1 MKKRFL
7 LIMLLLVLCTVVEFI
22 KISLNECLALPNEFY
37 VDYDEVQS
45 ANSEQQFGKFVK
57 LSINDKQTSIDNNG
71 GEENFVV
78 VKLFGFIPVKKIKA
92 KILPEEEVFVGGEV
106 IGLAV
111 NCDGTVVV
119 SNCTIDEN
127 KGEVVKNN
135 FFKNGDII
143 SRIGEKDI
151 SSLDDVQSALK
162 NQCDSQVKVEVV
174 RNNRKLEQIVPLL
187 KDKDGT
193 YRLGIWG
200 KDDLSGVGTI
210 TFVKQNG
217 QFGALGHAITHG
229 SCENVIPVKD
239 GRVYECNMVG
249 IKKGQRNDPGE
260 LRCVF
265 VPKNAKGEIYKNT
278 KQGIYGK
285 LESTSGLID
294 LNLTAKLGGR
304 LSIKPGKAKIVSCVS
319 GIREEYEI
327 EIIKAN
333 YQNSIDEKSIVF
345 RVTDN
350 KLLNLTGGIVQGM
363 SGSPIMQNG
372 KIVGAVTH
380 VFLNDPTK
388 GYGVYTDWM
397 LSQLEV

>member
-7 LIMLLLVLCTVVEFI
+7 LILLLLVLCTVVEFI
-22 KISLNECLALPNEFY
+22 KISLDECLALPNEFY

-106 IGLAV
+106 IGLTV

-380 VFLNDPTK
+380 VFLNDPAK